1 MKLYLQQRLLFTTVE
16 LEHSGK
22 RINLDRVLVDTG
34 SAATLFQT
42 EILESIGIVYAP
54 NDEVHEVFGVGGS
67 ELVFQ
72 KRIEKIV
79 CSELELHDFAVEVG
93 WLDYGIQLNG
103 IIGLDFLRATRAI
116 LDLGILEQQ

>member
-1 MKLYLQQRLLFTTVE
+1 LKLYVQQRLLFTTVI
-16 LEHSGK
+16 LEHSGQSLV
-22 RINLDRVLVDTG
+22 LDRVLVDTG

-42 EILESIGIVYAP
+42 EILESIGLIYAP
-54 NDEVHEVFGVGGS
+54 DDEVHEVFGVGGS

-79 CSELELHDFAVEVG
+79 CGELIVSNFSVEVG

-103 IIGLDFLRATRAI
+103 IVGLDFLLATRAI
-116 LDLGILEQQ
+116 LDLGLLEK

>member
-22 RINLDRVLVDTG
+22 RISLDKVLVDTG

-79 CSELELHDFAVEVG
+79 CGELEVHDFAVG
-93 WLDYGIQLNG
+93 WLDYGIPLNG
-103 IIGLDFLRATRAI
+103 IIGLDFLLATR
-116 LDLGILEQQ
+116 QF